1 MIHLLNAS
9 AGVSLVKIE
18 SCVCRNGLALCSGP
32 AACWRRSPP
41 VGRFHTLMRRLQQTA
56 CWSCQETLSS
66 WKSLRLLQFAL
77 PGDIVGGTTIR
88 APGSFKAH
96 GMGGRDRHNFS
107 QTMAVTSVRGS
118 IIEAIENE
126 NTVYGLANLI
136 GYLHGPRRCNET

>member
-1 MIHLLNAS
+1 MLWACGVLAPISASWQVSHLDAAVAADSMHGAFGSDVDRMYL
-9 AGVSLVKIE
+9 AG
-18 SCVCRNGLALCSGP
+18 G
-32 AACWRRSPP
+32 
-41 VGRFHTLMRRLQQTA
+41 
-56 CWSCQETLSS
+56 SCQETLSS

-96 GMGGRDRHNFS
+96 GMGGRNRHNFS